1 MTTKHK
7 ATIEDLYYVPEDGKA
22 ELVNG
27 ELVIMEPTG
36 FLPSYAA
43 GNIYA
48 SLREHQRRVG
58 SEYAIPDNA
67 GFTSICPIASLSA
80 RTQPSL
86 QANLQE

>member
-1 MTTKHK
+1 MTTKRK
-7 ATIEDLYYVPEDGKA
+7 ETIEDLYCVPEDGKA

-36 FLPSYAA
+36 FLPSCAA

-58 SEYAIPDNA
+58 S
-67 GFTSICPIASLSA
+67 GTQSRTTLVSGSISPIANLSA
-80 RTQPSL
+80 RTPPSIP
-86 QANLQE
+86 ANLQE